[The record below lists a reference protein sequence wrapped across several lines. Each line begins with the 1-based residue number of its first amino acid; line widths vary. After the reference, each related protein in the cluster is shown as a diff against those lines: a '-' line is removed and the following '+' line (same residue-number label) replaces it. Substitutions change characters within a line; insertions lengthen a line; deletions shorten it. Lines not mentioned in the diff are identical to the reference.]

1 MEAAKLTKFRGKW
14 CVYYRAA
21 NVRRDEVVTES
32 KRVSLRTADRAVA
45 ERRFEQWKAEL
56 KRTDETKVLAAW
68 NVYIEDKGTQRAA
81 YAGLNLLPFF
91 ASYDTNDIGL
101 DLCRLYIEH
110 RKSQLTKNGTPPADA
125 TIRKELTMLRAA
137 LNHAALPG
145 HRDFKIDM
153 PSTPAPRDRYLTR
166 MEFRTFRRSAEK
178 NPRLAIFIE
187 LALATAGRK
196 SAILELTWDR
206 VDFKRKLIDLRN
218 PERHAPNKRRA
229 LVPMTDRLYS
239 VLLAARETATTKWV
253 LEYQGQRV
261 KNVRAAFDKA
271 MKDAGLEKATPHDP
285 RRTAAV
291 WMAEQGV
298 PMGEIAQ
305 YLGHSST
312 RITEQVYARYS
323 PDYLKGAASALE
335 I

>member
-1 MEAAKLTKFRGKW
+1 MEQAKLTKFRGKW
-14 CVYYRAA
+14 CVYFRAS
-21 NVRRDEVVTES
+21 NIRNGGVVTES

-45 ERRFEQWKAEL
+45 ELRFEQWKQDL

-68 NVYIEDKGTQRAA
+68 NTYMRDKGTDRAA
-81 YAGLNLLPFF
+81 FAALHVLPFF

-101 DLCRLYIEH
+101 DLCRSYIEH

-166 MEFRTFRRSAEK
+166 GEFMTFRRAAEK
-178 NPRLAIFIE
+178 NPRLALFIE

-206 VDFKRKLIDLRN
+206 VDFDRKLIDLRN
-218 PERHAPNKRRA
+218 PERRASKKRRA
-229 LVPMTDRLYS
+229 EIPMTDRLYN
-239 VLLAARETATTKWV
+239 VLLAAREKATTEWV
-253 LEYQGQRV
+253 LEYHGQRV
-261 KNVRAAFDKA
+261 QNVRAAFDKA
-271 MKDAGLEKATPHDP
+271 MRDAGLEKATPHDL

-298 PMGEIAQ
+298 PMSEIAQ